1 MWENLLPK
9 KRYITLF
16 FFPLCIYHSTSIR
29 LKNKVTKFHYR
40 GWFILV
46 DLLECDPQKMILII
60 KITKISDGKTIS
72 FPLRLF
78 TVIKIFKPL
87 HEVRIVDHSL
97 IKTKFSTVSLISR
110 KELICGYY
118 VLIYYDAKT
127 EVS

>member
-1 MWENLLPK
+1 M
-9 KRYITLF
+9 
-16 FFPLCIYHSTSIR
+16 
-29 LKNKVTKFHYR
+29 
-40 GWFILV
+40 V

-72 FPLRLF
+72 FPLRLFRLF

>member
-1 MWENLLPK
+1 MVYLRESTSKKEIYYIVLLPSL
-9 KRYITLF
+9 YF
-16 FFPLCIYHSTSIR
+16 Y
-29 LKNKVTKFHYR
+29 
-40 GWFILV
+40 
-46 DLLECDPQKMILII
+46 
-60 KITKISDGKTIS
+60 ISDGKTIS

>member
-1 MWENLLPK
+1 M
-9 KRYITLF
+9 F

-78 TVIKIFKPL
+78 TVIKIFTPL

-118 VLIYYDAKT
+118 VLIYYESKT